1 MTETGD
7 TDDSTRQIIL
17 QQFEELPE
25 EAKLPLAQELTRVA
39 SVGAAALPK
48 NDKYLRQVWKAFFVV
63 LGLLALIFAVGAVI
77 LLFDGKTTE
86 GAMLITPATAIFT
99 GLLGLF
105 APSPAT
111 QVGPE

>member
-1 MTETGD
+1 MTETGG
-7 TDDSTRQIIL
+7 DDSTQQIIRE
-17 QQFEELPE
+17 QFEQLPE
-25 EAKLPLAQELTRVA
+25 QAKLPLAQDLMGIA
-39 SVGAAALPK
+39 SVGAVAPPK
-48 NDKYLRQVWKAFFVV
+48 NDKYLTSVWKAFFLV
-63 LGLLALIFAVGAVI
+63 LGLLAVIFAVGAVI

-111 QVGPE
+111 QGSPE